1 MPKVEIDYS
10 NTIFYKIFCKDTTIK
25 ELYVGLTTNFVQR
38 KHGHKQSCKNEKA
51 PNHNCKLYNAIRNA
65 GGWENWEME
74 IIAFHNCKDSH
85 EAHKKEQE
93 YFETLGATL
102 NSIEP
107 LPKPKIKVP
116 IVKIVK
122 EKTILFCKPCNIHF
136 SYWKAQEAHNNSNKH
151 HKMVDMNN
159 TTFFSQET
167 PIKFYCEKCDYKC
180 RNKGDFNKHIQSK
193 KHTTKNLTNEKSP
206 KNVKKYACE
215 TCDYNTS
222 KQFDYLKHLSTLKHK
237 NQVLGD
243 ISCEKV
249 ASAYECNCGK
259 KYNHASSLWNHKQK
273 CPQLCTTIETPTP
286 KQHQD
291 DDTSQTNLILELV
304 KQNQEFKQLLI
315 EQNKTILEVAK
326 NSQVNNTINNTNTNS
341 HNKTFNLQ
349 FFLNETCKDAM
360 NMKDF
365 IKSLE
370 LSLPEL
376 EKMGELGFA
385 EGMSRVFVNRLNSL
399 DITKRPIHC
408 SDVKREIIH
417 IKDDNK
423 WEMDSNLDRLR
434 KIIKQLTIKNI
445 LKVDDWKKANQGCT
459 EYNSRKNAQY
469 LRINMEAIGP
479 VDDAEVK
486 RDFGKIIRR
495 VAETTAIDKKYLMA

>member
-51 PNHNCKLYNAIRNA
+51 SNHNCKLYNAIRNA
-65 GGWENWEME
+65 GGWENWQME

-93 YFETLGATL
+93 YFEMLGATL

-107 LPKPKIKVP
+107 LPKPKIKEP

-122 EKTILFCKPCNIHF
+122 EKTILYCEPCNIYF
-136 SYWKAQEAHNNSNKH
+136 SYWKAQEAHNNTNKH
-151 HKMVDMNN
+151 HKMV
-159 TTFFSQET
+159 E
-167 PIKFYCEKCDYKC
+167 I
-180 RNKGDFNKHIQSK
+180 
-193 KHTTKNLTNEKSP
+193 
-206 KNVKKYACE
+206 
-215 TCDYNTS
+215 YNT
-222 KQFDYLKHLSTLKHK
+222 
-237 NQVLGD
+237 NQVLCIDSNLTIKNSQKLYNKYTCD
-243 ISCEKV
+243 ICDYSCSKNSDFIKHLNTNKHN
-249 ASAYECNCGK
+249 AHKCSLNAHKTDIFTCDCGK
-259 KYNHASSLWNHKQK
+259 TYKHVQSYNRHKK
-273 CPQLCTTIETPTP
+273 ICGDAHNILGDTPINVTP
-286 KQHQD
+286 IQSTPLQAD
-291 DDTSQTNLILELV
+291 DPMQTSLILELV
-304 KQNQEFKQLLI
+304 KQNQEFKQLLM
-315 EQNKTILEVAK
+315 EQNKTMIELAK
-326 NSQVNNTINNTNTNS
+326 NSQVNNNTINNTSNINNS

-376 EKMGELGFA
+376 EKMGEIGFA

-417 IKDDNK
+417 IKEDNK
-423 WEMDSNLDRLR
+423 WEMDANLDRLR

-495 VAETTAIDKKYLMA
+495 VAETTAIDKKYLST

>member
-1 MPKVEIDYS
+1 M
-10 NTIFYKIFCKDTTIK
+10 TKI
-25 ELYVGLTTNFVQR
+25 
-38 KHGHKQSCKNEKA
+38 
-51 PNHNCKLYNAIRNA
+51 
-65 GGWENWEME
+65 M
-74 IIAFHNCKDSH
+74 
-85 EAHKKEQE
+85 
-93 YFETLGATL
+93 
-102 NSIEP
+102 
-107 LPKPKIKVP
+107 
-116 IVKIVK
+116 
-122 EKTILFCKPCNIHF
+122 
-136 SYWKAQEAHNNSNKH
+136 
-151 HKMVDMNN
+151 
-159 TTFFSQET
+159 
-167 PIKFYCEKCDYKC
+167 
-180 RNKGDFNKHIQSK
+180 
-193 KHTTKNLTNEKSP
+193 TNEKSP

-222 KQFDYLKHLSTLKHK
+222 KQFDYMKHLSTLKHK

-249 ASAYECNCGK
+249 ASAYECICGK

-273 CPQLCTTIETPTP
+273 CIQLPTTIEASVS
-286 KQHQD
+286 KQPQD
-291 DDTSQTNLILELV
+291 DDQSQTNLILELV

-315 EQNKTILEVAK
+315 EQNKTIIEVAK
-326 NSQVNNTINNTNTNS
+326 NNQINNTINNNTNS

-370 LSLPEL
+370 LSMPEL

-399 DITKRPIHC
+399 DVTKRPIHC

-423 WEMDSNLDRLR
+423 WERDNANLDRLR
-434 KIIKQLTIKNI
+434 KIIKQLTHKNI
-445 LKVDDWKKANQGCT
+445 LRVDDWKKANPGCT
-459 EYNSRKNAQY
+459 EYNSRKNDQY
-469 LRINMEAIGP
+469 LKLNMEAIGP
-479 VDDAEVK
+479 VDEADEK

-495 VAETTAIDKKYLMA
+495 VAENTAIDKKYLLV